1 MRLLK
6 NLLRF
11 SRRKWTVEEVHALIG
26 SGHLDQAAIAA
37 RDLNEL
43 TPDID
48 RMRRCLNAEIA
59 FHRGD
64 DEAAEDG
71 YRAVL
76 TEAPGFAEA
85 HYGLSMLLLERDDVE
100 RALSHAQFAKIAQPD
115 SSRFLAQAGL
125 CFLRQGSLAVAEK
138 MLKQVVRE
146 RSGDKVSWN
155 NLGIVLL
162 SKGEPGEAQVAFKR
176 ALAIDPSFEK
186 AVCNLRMLESD
197 LRDAGMRIIDR
208 TGPSTSAPL
217 ASTRANVSVT
227 VASGDVPELDG
238 AREMARNGSV
248 DEALRAAEDAL
259 SHSPDNSALAC
270 AVARFY
276 CEQGEPQGG
285 VELLNAF
292 LVGRPP
298 DATVLATLGA
308 CHMANHDERAAIE
321 ALSQAMAAGDESPR
335 LRIDLG
341 ACLHSLE
348 RYEEALP
355 HFRKAAEDMPSDENR
370 LRLAAILVS
379 NCKYDEALSIYEDM
393 ASRVDIRRDAYLAN
407 YTYALIYS
415 GRFEEARKNLGEMLA
430 LAPNDV
436 NIRTTRAVISLLHQD
451 FETGWQDYAYR
462 GISFSRHFRTLA
474 IPRWQGEPLHGKR
487 IVLIAEQGLGDQ
499 VMFASCL
506 PDLLALGA
514 QEVIVEVVNR
524 VAKTIARS
532 FPSVTVVPSN
542 QKNDMAWLKDLG
554 SVDYF
559 TSLGDLPASF
569 RRHVNEFPRRAY
581 LVADAERTSFWRDK
595 LAAVAPRPWIG
606 VSWRGGTEITR
617 KAARTMS
624 ILDLQGLEPVPGG
637 SLVCLQYGDV
647 TQDLSIAAEAGLSLH
662 HWPEAIADLDEFA
675 ALIAALDGVVTV
687 CNTTVHY
694 AGALGKPVWVLAPKV
709 PEWRYGLTNDFM
721 PWYPHAKVV
730 RQVNPLD
737 WRHGLETA
745 NQEFRQFWRATH

>member
-321 ALSQAMAAGDESPR
+321 ALSQAMAAGDESPVCGSIWEPAFTR
-335 LRIDLG
+335 WSDTKR
-341 ACLHSLE
+341 
-348 RYEEALP
+348 R
-355 HFRKAAEDMPSDENR
+355 FRTSAKPPKTCQAMKTAS
-370 LRLAAILVS
+370 
-379 NCKYDEALSIYEDM
+379 
-393 ASRVDIRRDAYLAN
+393 ASRP
-407 YTYALIYS
+407 S
-415 GRFEEARKNLGEMLA
+415 SC
-430 LAPNDV
+430 
-436 NIRTTRAVISLLHQD
+436 RTA
-451 FETGWQDYAYR
+451 
-462 GISFSRHFRTLA
+462 
-474 IPRWQGEPLHGKR
+474 
-487 IVLIAEQGLGDQ
+487 
-499 VMFASCL
+499 
-506 PDLLALGA
+506 
-514 QEVIVEVVNR
+514 
-524 VAKTIARS
+524 
-532 FPSVTVVPSN
+532 
-542 QKNDMAWLKDLG
+542 
-554 SVDYF
+554 
-559 TSLGDLPASF
+559 
-569 RRHVNEFPRRAY
+569 
-581 LVADAERTSFWRDK
+581 
-595 LAAVAPRPWIG
+595 
-606 VSWRGGTEITR
+606 
-617 KAARTMS
+617 
-624 ILDLQGLEPVPGG
+624 
-637 SLVCLQYGDV
+637 
-647 TQDLSIAAEAGLSLH
+647 
-662 HWPEAIADLDEFA
+662 
-675 ALIAALDGVVTV
+675 
-687 CNTTVHY
+687 NTT
-694 AGALGKPVWVLAPKV
+694 KPCRSMK
-709 PEWRYGLTNDFM
+709 T
-721 PWYPHAKVV
+721 
-730 RQVNPLD
+730 
-737 WRHGLETA
+737 WRHGLIYDEMRTWPTTPMHLSIRGDLRRLGRTWA
-745 NQEFRQFWRATH
+745 RC